1 MSDIKCVQV
10 SGVKGTWKIINDD
23 QRQVEEGDSTV
34 CYVRVNPI
42 CRSLVSIVCDGN
54 DHSPSPLPKGYSLTR
69 SIGLNKLIKIRNS
82 QQVADLEKENETL
95 DGCTLFGED
104 DKAPKAKKSKL
115 QKEAAKTI
123 NQEHASMV
131 LTLELASG
139 PACVRVLRPVHPKDG
154 LFVLYNPA
162 DLGALITY
170 LRDEGFDEALAV
182 AKDLQLPKGVVKRG
196 HSFIVKY
203 VKLDGSTGF
212 KTCHSIEDAVAFQA
226 NPSEPLYDD
235 PAAVGGAGD
244 DEDEAAIEV
253 VRNLAAE

>member
-10 SGVKGTWKIINDD
+10 SGIKGTWKIINDD

-54 DHSPSPLPKGYSLTR
+54 DHSPRPLPIGYSLTR

-95 DGCTLFGED
+95 DGCTLF
-104 DKAPKAKKSKL
+104 AKKSKF

-182 AKDLQLPKGVVKRG
+182 AKDLQLPNGVVKRG
-196 HSFIVKY
+196 HTFVVKY
-203 VKLDGSTGF
+203 VKLDGSPGF